1 MCNVLA
7 GRLPAER
14 MDPAP
19 SFNWSHILGLK
30 RAETER
36 ECVKDKGGRKKKREK
51 CGRGCDTMLF
61 KSCRFYKR
69 NLVGGRSLELNP
81 KDYQIKQLHS
91 AMLKTERV
99 SPTRHSSTRKILQ
112 SNC

>member
-36 ECVKDKGGRKKKREK
+36 ECVKDKGGRKKKEKSVEGDVTRCFSNPAGFIREIWLAA
-51 CGRGCDTMLF
+51 G
-61 KSCRFYKR
+61 
-69 NLVGGRSLELNP
+69 V
-81 KDYQIKQLHS
+81 
-91 AMLKTERV
+91 
-99 SPTRHSSTRKILQ
+99 
-112 SNC
+112 